1 MDWPNGT
8 LMADRRPDPPG
19 ARRPPGHRA
28 AVPSRAVLGGLVLA
42 ATCVAIVA
50 LSGDGQAY
58 WLCVPGALLVATG
71 CRSRVAAA
79 LAGATVCTATGAAT
93 LAAASGG
100 PPLWLAIVV
109 PTTSL
114 VVLARLRAGLER
126 ERDDLRDFALTDP
139 LTRVANRRAL
149 LHRLEHE
156 LDRHRR
162 NGRPFAIVMLDLDG
176 FKPLNDRFGHEA
188 GDDLLRDVAAAL
200 SRAMRAQDLVARI
213 GGDEFCVL
221 APETDGPGAERLAGR
236 VRGAVRTVTAGAI
249 AVRGS
254 VGAAVFPDDAEDP
267 IALMRVADA
276 RLLAAKRELYGDG
289 ERRPATRR
297 RAA

>member
-1 MDWPNGT
+1 MVGR
-8 LMADRRPDPPG
+8 LA
-19 ARRPPGHRA
+19 
-28 AVPSRAVLGGLVLA
+28 LA
-42 ATCVAIVA
+42 AMCAGLVA

-58 WLCVPGALLVATG
+58 WLCVPAALLVATG
-71 CRSRVAAA
+71 CRSWAAAA
-79 LAGATVCTATGAAT
+79 LAGAAVCAAAGAAV
-93 LAAASGG
+93 LVGASGG

-109 PTTSL
+109 PAASL
-114 VVLARLRAGLER
+114 LVLERLRAGLKR

-162 NGRPFAIVMLDLDG
+162 NGRPFAILMLDLDG

-236 VRGAVRTVTAGAI
+236 VRGVVRTVTAGAI

-276 RLLAAKRELYGDG
+276 RLLAAKRELYRDG
-289 ERRPATRR
+289 ERRPAAR
-297 RAA
+297 RAAA